1 VVAPGSLFIIAPSVP
16 FPAVPTTAPEL
27 GLTMAPEVSGTSAL
41 EAALPPACANAKELE
56 TANAV
61 ANAIVL
67 SFMVRFLLLTEDNPT
82 RLFLLDAELSHLGDG
97 RRPARMVYQRLKV
110 RRASLMV
117 ESRRRQPPRK
127 TRSTNGSKAAA
138 VWEQTKSA
146 CWPNVLTHKL
156 LPLRVAALPERSPDR
171 AEFSSRYAHCFLH
184 RGLAATSAPLA
195 NHRKRSLG
203 PALHQRRCCTP

>member
-27 GLTMAPEVSGTSAL
+27 GLTMAPDVSGTSAP
-41 EAALPPACANAKELE
+41 EAAPPPACENAKELE
-56 TANAV
+56 TANAA

-97 RRPARMVYQRLKV
+97 RRPARRLKA

-171 AEFSSRYAHCFLH
+171 TEFWSRYAHCFLH
-184 RGLAATSAPLA
+184 RGSAATSAPLA
-195 NHRKRSLG
+195 NHRKRNLG